1 MVSLK
6 NILLLIL
13 FSSSL
18 FGVSA
23 SPGEKEFKQGDNS
36 KFKGRL
42 KGDEW
47 FHWVE
52 TEDGYVA
59 KYNKKS
65 KDYEYMLLDC
75 ESNETR
81 LLFSNTKVKSPSLKG
96 GALLPSHI
104 KKITPKQLGEI
115 WKIQKNKKHPKK
127 HVK

>member
-1 MVSLK
+1 MISLK
-6 NILLLIL
+6 NILLLVL
-13 FSSSL
+13 LSSAL

-36 KFKGRL
+36 KFKGQL

-47 FHWVE
+47 FHWIE

-81 LLFSNTKVKSPSLKG
+81 LLFSNTKVKSPSSKG
-96 GALLPSHI
+96 GPPLPSHI
-104 KKITPKQLGEI
+104 KKISPKQLGEI
-115 WKIQKNKKHPKK
+115 WKIKRNKKHPKK